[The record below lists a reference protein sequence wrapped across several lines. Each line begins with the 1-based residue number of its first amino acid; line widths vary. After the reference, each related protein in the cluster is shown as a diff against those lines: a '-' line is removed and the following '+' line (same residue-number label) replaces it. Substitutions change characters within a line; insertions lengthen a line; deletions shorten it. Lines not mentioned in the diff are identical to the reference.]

1 VTALVAAMAVGS
13 LLLCRPP
20 SGRSASRRL
29 RELGAAD
36 HPARGRRIPVPWM
49 LGVPVLAGLVVAPG
63 TSVAVGAGLAVAA
76 VMTKKRRRAQ
86 LVASRRQASVDVV
99 YALAA
104 ELRSGRPPAQAL
116 EAVAEA
122 AGPLHAALLDAA
134 AAARA
139 GGDAAEELHIVA
151 ETPGCSALRGVAAA
165 WRVTQEAGGPV
176 ADVLDRLGRALDA
189 SAERRLALEAALAAP
204 RATAVLLA
212 ALPLLGIT
220 LGESVGAH
228 PVTLLLHRPVGW
240 ALLAGAALLDA
251 AGLVWVS
258 RLAREPR

>member
-1 VTALVAAMAVGS
+1 VTALVAAVAVGS

-29 RELGAAD
+29 RALTVVET
-36 HPARGRRIPVPWM
+36 PARPRRLRARWLVALPLP
-49 LGVPVLAGLVVAPG
+49 AGLLVAPAI
-63 TSVAVGAGLAVAA
+63 TLAVGAGLAVALVVA
-76 VMTKKRRRAQ
+76 RCRRRAQ
-86 LVASRRQASVDVV
+86 LVESRRLASVDVV

-116 EAVAEA
+116 DAVAEV
-122 AGPLHAALLDAA
+122 AGPLSGALQDAA

-139 GGDAAEELHIVA
+139 GADAAEELRVVA

-165 WRVTQEAGGPV
+165 WRVTQDAGGPV

-189 SAERRLALEAALAAP
+189 SAERRLALDAALAAP

-212 ALPLLGIT
+212 ALPLLGVA

-240 ALLAGAALLDA
+240 ALLAGAVLLD
-251 AGLVWVS
+251 GVGVLWVS